1 MGLQMRTFDAV
12 GDIFSWSG
20 TSRAYGD
27 RVPVPARA
35 TCHRSAEDAPDRAKC
50 PQPHGELR
58 SRQRGKGPLGRVDG
72 VAAQA
77 DAAVRPELFI
87 AVRWTGQNLALGAGV
102 SPAAR

>member
-1 MGLQMRTFDAV
+1 MALIGITDEDVR
-12 GDIFSWSG
+12 
-20 TSRAYGD
+20 
-27 RVPVPARA
+27 
-35 TCHRSAEDAPDRAKC
+35 HRSAEAAPDRAKC

-72 VAAQA
+72 VAAQV

-87 AVRWTGQNLALGAGV
+87 AVRWTGQNLTLGAGV